1 MLVSPEI
8 SGFYKSYMLKQS
20 LHQKLLQKLS
30 PQQIQLMKLIQ
41 LPTQAFEERIKQEIE
56 ENPALDSGKEEVDN
70 FDDTIAGNDEYDD
83 GGSEKIEAEDINID
97 EYLSDDEFPSY
108 KTQTNNYSA
117 DDDEKSIPYAAGT
130 TFHQSLLNQLNTF
143 RINDDEKI
151 IAEFLVGSI
160 DESGYI
166 RRELID
172 LVDDLAFTQNVFTEE
187 VKVEKILKEVIHK
200 LDPIGV
206 GARDLREC
214 LVIQLKSKSSK
225 ESRALAIDILEN
237 AFDHFVKKHYKKLLE
252 KFNIS
257 EEKLKEANAEIAK
270 LNPKPGSS
278 YAGNNKIAEQIVP
291 DFSIKIMDGKLEL
304 TLNSRNA
311 PELHISKEYNNMLKG
326 YSESKDKSKSQKDAV
341 MFIKQK
347 LDAAKW
353 FIDAIRQRQQTLLVT
368 MNAIMHHQYDY
379 FLSGD
384 ERKLK
389 PMILKDIADEI
400 NMDVSTVSRVAN
412 SKYVSTP
419 YGTKLIKE
427 FFSESM
433 KNNQGEDVSTR
444 QIKKILETVISEEN
458 KKKPLTDEKLSKLL
472 KEKGFPIARRTV
484 AKYREQLDIP
494 VARLRKEI

>member
-1 MLVSPEI
+1 
-8 SGFYKSYMLKQS
+8 MLKQS

-41 LPTQAFEERIKQEIE
+41 LPTQAFEERLKQEIE
-56 ENPALDSGKEEVDN
+56 ENPALNTGKEETDN
-70 FDDTIAGNDEYDD
+70 FDDTLDNEGEYDD
-83 GGSEKIEAEDINID
+83 PGNEKIEAEDINID

-108 KTQTNNYSA
+108 KTQSNNYSS
-117 DDDEKSIPYAAGT
+117 DDEEKQIPYAAGT
-130 TFHQSLLNQLNTF
+130 TFHQSLKNQLNTF
-143 RINDDEKI
+143 RINDEERV

-160 DESGYI
+160 DDSGYI
-166 RRELID
+166 RREVID
-172 LVDDLAFTQNVFTEE
+172 LVDDLAFTQNVFTTEE
-187 VKVEKILKEVIHK
+187 LVEKILTEVVQR

-206 GARDLREC
+206 GARDLKEC
-214 LVIQLKSKSSK
+214 LVIQLKAKTKTKSRS
-225 ESRALAIDILEN
+225 LAIKILED
-237 AFDHFVKKHYKKLLE
+237 AFDHFVKKHYKKLLD

-257 EEKLKEANAEIAK
+257 EEELKEVIGEISR

-291 DFSIKIMDGKLEL
+291 DFTIRIIDGKLEL

-311 PELHISKEYNNMLKG
+311 PELHVSREYNEMLKG
-326 YSESKDKSKSQKDAV
+326 YQNSKDKSKSQKDAV
-341 MFIKQK
+341 LFIKQK

-353 FIDAIRQRQQTLLVT
+353 FIDAIKQRQQTLLVT
-368 MNAIMHHQYDY
+368 MNSIMHYQYDY
-379 FLSGD
+379 FLTGD

-389 PMILKDIADEI
+389 PMILKDIADQI
-400 NMDVSTVSRVAN
+400 HMDVSTVSRVAN

-433 KNNQGEDVSTR
+433 KNDQGEDVSTR
-444 QIKKILETVISEEN
+444 EIKKILENVIAEED
-458 KKKPLTDEKLSKLL
+458 KRKPLTDEKLSKIL
-472 KEKGFPIARRTV
+472 KEKGYPIARRTV